1 MITIFELK
9 NKSYCGCF
17 IRTPYYIKNFF
28 ILVAL
33 LLFLSVT
40 YLIYFSRE
48 GVYMKSITKIL
59 RGLNSETYNYLQGHK
74 ESLRITP
81 VIQTYRDGIQPTPQ
95 QFMTDCLRL
104 NRPCIFDGMGL
115 NSSAVN
121 KWGFGMKYD
130 ILDGLA
136 KLMGQD
142 PSKGKKTQNV
152 EPYKYLLEKIGNK
165 EVAVYQDND

>member
-1 MITIFELK
+1 
-9 NKSYCGCF
+9 
-17 IRTPYYIKNFF
+17 
-28 ILVAL
+28 
-33 LLFLSVT
+33 
-40 YLIYFSRE
+40 
-48 GVYMKSITKIL
+48 
-59 RGLNSETYNYLQGHK
+59 
-74 ESLRITP
+74 

-95 QFMTDCLRL
+95 QFMTECLRL

-115 NSSAVN
+115 NSTAVS

-142 PSKGKKTQNV
+142 PSKTKKTQNV